1 MNIHFC
7 QIHLSFRSICNLLG
21 LLLLHRQRKVSVRPA
36 AASALSPVKIAF
48 LALGHR
54 VATAFFLEKVRL
66 LANAPQDWNDRFSL
80 VGQSAFHPRRDLVVL
95 PAENKV
101 VPDQLFQ
108 RGGKNRNPL
117 ISFRIPL
124 YRSAPFSFSTQITR
138 PVFPFPLNSSSP
150 YSNGCPMSASMKQAS
165 PSSPLPAPAAGFP
178 SSSPIRNRSPS
189 LQTAPCIVP
198 SASLKP
204 HLTSLPFSARTPKPK
219 HISEG
224 FLRIYALA

>member
-7 QIHLSFRSICNLLG
+7 RIHLSFRSLFNLLG
-21 LLLLHRQRKVSVRPA
+21 LLLLHRQRKVSVRPG

-54 VATAFFLEKVRL
+54 VAAAFFLEKVRL
-66 LANAPQDWNDRFSL
+66 LASAPQDRNDRFSL

-124 YRSAPFSFSTQITR
+124 YRSVPFSFGTQITR
-138 PVFPFPLNSSSP
+138 PVFPFPPKQLQPVSQRAP
-150 YSNGCPMSASMKQAS
+150 DVRFHEADQPLFPAACPGSGVSFLLPDSK
-165 PSSPLPAPAAGFP
+165 PLPITSNRPLHRTVRLFKTIPHKP
-178 SSSPIRNRSPS
+178 SV
-189 LQTAPCIVP
+189 LA
-198 SASLKP
+198 
-204 HLTSLPFSARTPKPK
+204 LTGR
-219 HISEG
+219 
-224 FLRIYALA
+224 LRQRHERCG

>member
-7 QIHLSFRSICNLLG
+7 QIHLSFRSLFNLLG

-48 LALGHR
+48 LTLGHR
-54 VATAFFLEKVRL
+54 VAAAFFLEKVRL
-66 LANAPQDWNDRFSL
+66 LANAPQDRNDRFSL
-80 VGQSAFHPRRDLVVL
+80 VGQSVFRPRRDLVVL
-95 PAENKV
+95 PAENKA

-124 YRSAPFSFSTQITR
+124 YRSVPFSFSTQITR
-138 PVFPFPLNSSSP
+138 PVFLPFFPPNSSSP
-150 YSNGCPMSASMKQAS
+150 YSNGRPMSASMKQTS
-165 PSSPLPAPAAGFP
+165 PSSPLPAPAAGSP

-204 HLTSLPFSARTPKPK
+204 YRTSLPFS
-219 HISEG
+219 
-224 FLRIYALA
+224 L